1 MAKNKATSKEK
12 KPSIIKD
19 ALALTIITV
28 ICSFALAFVYEITKG
43 PIKDQ
48 EDAKKNAGYQAVF
61 ADAKKLS
68 TDEELVSKAVATDL
82 STLDS
87 DLAGVSIGD
96 VVKALDD
103 NGNLMGYIVTSKTRG
118 YASTINLAIG
128 YSLDGTVMG
137 IEFLEIGETVGFGMN
152 ADTPEFKSKFAGIK
166 TDHFVV
172 TKSGAKTES
181 EIDVVS
187 GATVT
192 TTAVVKAVNGGL
204 AFLNEYAE
212 GLGGAAN
219 E

>member
-48 EDAKKNAGYQAVF
+48 EDAKKNAGYKAVF
-61 ADAKKLS
+61 ADATKLS
-68 TDEELVSKAVATDL
+68 TDEELVSKAAETDL

-103 NGNLMGYIVTSKTRG
+103 NGNLMGYIVTAKTRG
-118 YASTINLAIG
+118 YASTINVAVG